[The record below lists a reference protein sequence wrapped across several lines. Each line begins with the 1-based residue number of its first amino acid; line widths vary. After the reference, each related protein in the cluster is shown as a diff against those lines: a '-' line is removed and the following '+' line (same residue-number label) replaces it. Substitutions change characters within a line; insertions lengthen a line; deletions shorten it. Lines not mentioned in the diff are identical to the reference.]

1 MDQLKGDPIGMD
13 QTSLDELLQAELAE
27 RKPDPLYGQPQ
38 TRSILPD
45 AVPDWVWCMVA
56 GIVLFLAIIRF

>member
-1 MDQLKGDPIGMD
+1 MN
-13 QTSLDELLQAELAE
+13 QTSLDKLLQAELAE